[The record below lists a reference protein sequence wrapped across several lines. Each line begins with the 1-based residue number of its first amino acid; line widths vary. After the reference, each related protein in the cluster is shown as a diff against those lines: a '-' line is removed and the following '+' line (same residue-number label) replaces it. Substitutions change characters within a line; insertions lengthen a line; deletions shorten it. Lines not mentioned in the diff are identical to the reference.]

1 MSKLKYAE
9 WQTSYEDALLESD
22 RKKLKDKIHLAEW
35 KIFGRLQTISADTNH
50 HEEKVAIADALNKLR
65 SLKFGP
71 GTDLE
76 SPLGRDNTMHGAC
89 EQAGKVSASRP

>member
-1 MSKLKYAE
+1 MSKLKYPE
-9 WQTSYEDALLESD
+9 WQTSYREALFESD
-22 RKKLKDKIHLAEW
+22 KKKLEAKIRLAEW
-35 KIFGRLQTISADTNH
+35 KIFRRLQTISADSNH

-76 SPLGRDNTMHGAC
+76 SPLGRDDTVHGAC
-89 EQAGKVSASRP
+89 EQAGKASAFRP